1 MSIVNLDLNAKN
13 YTISELR
20 NLLDI
25 NVPYTEEDI
34 VESSDNIKNKILEDD
49 TLTNEKKEEIMKFIL
64 KVENILKLDLNE
76 FYIKLQNLSNN
87 VDFIS
92 IPEIDNKPDTN
103 EKFKSWPKGACV
115 LYFNKELSKFQ
126 IYVKTSFVGENVEW
140 SIFDSK

>member
-1 MSIVNLDLNAKN
+1 MSILNLDLNAKN

-20 NLLDI
+20 SLLEI

-34 VESSDNIKNKILEDD
+34 TESADNIKNKILDDD
-49 TLTNEKKEEIMKFIL
+49 TLTNEKKEEIMNFIL
-64 KVENILKLDLNE
+64 KVEKILKLDLNE
-76 FYIKLQNLSNN
+76 FYIKLKNLSNN

-92 IPEIDNKPDTN
+92 IPEIDNKPDKN
-103 EKFKSWPKGACV
+103 EKFKFWPKGASV

-126 IYVKTSFVGENVEW
+126 IYVKTSFTGENVEW

>member
-1 MSIVNLDLNAKN
+1 MSILNLDLNAKN

-20 NLLDI
+20 NLLNI

-34 VESSDNIKNKILEDD
+34 VESADNIKNKILEDD

-92 IPEIDNKPDTN
+92 IPEIDSKPDSN
-103 EKFKSWPKGACV
+103 LKFKKWPKGACV

>member
-1 MSIVNLDLNAKN
+1 MSILNLNEKN

-20 NLLDI
+20 NLLNI

-34 VESSDNIKNKILEDD
+34 VESADKIKNKILEDD

-76 FYIKLQNLSNN
+76 FYIKLKNLSNN

-92 IPEIDNKPDTN
+92 IPEIDNKPDNN
-103 EKFKSWPKGACV
+103 EKFKLWPKGACV
-115 LYFNKELSKFQ
+115 LYFSKELSKFQ
-126 IYVKTSFVGENVEW
+126 IYVKTSFVGETVEW